1 MTEDVLISH
10 LKIDESQIESDLEKI
25 DDEVVDV
32 DVYHVKQFFTEKGWT
47 KLECICMDTD
57 LKEQVG
63 RKYVRNDCAVRAGRG
78 AGVGYLRR
86 LSRTRP
92 LTPSLSYKFG

>member
-1 MTEDVLISH
+1 MRHLI
-10 LKIDESQIESDLEKI
+10 QICNLATGSK
-25 DDEVVDV
+25 VVS
-32 DVYHVKQFFTEKGWT
+32 WT
-47 KLECICMDTD
+47 GA